1 MAEKSLLNSITR
13 LTSTIVDEGK
23 KDDFVNI
30 DRDFVKKQYSVKLVI
45 SGKIVEWFEYERP
58 QPSLYD
64 NSCNINIPISEEE
77 ARAKNYAQVKKR
89 LIRLIWSNENLNK
102 FITLTLRE
110 NIGDLKITNP
120 LFNDYINK
128 MRKVYP
134 NFNYICVP
142 EFQERGAVH
151 YHTLNSLPFIPA
163 KKIADLWSNGFIRVK
178 RVNRIKNL
186 ARYMTKYLTKDLF
199 DGRLYRQKKF
209 FCSVGI
215 KQPVVVYDD
224 LAVSM
229 ISRFDDLKKQFQYD
243 YKVPFI
249 GNIRCVQYINEGAR
263 RASVSPASTQQELAV
278 LDGYS

>member
-1 MAEKSLLNSITR
+1 MAVKSLLNSISG
-13 LTSTIVDEGK
+13 LTSTIVDERQK
-23 KDDFVNI
+23 HEFVSIN
-30 DRDFVKKQYSVKLVI
+30 RDLSENQYSVKLVV
-45 SGKIVEWFEYERP
+45 SGKMIEWFEYERP
-58 QPSLYD
+58 QSSLYA
-64 NSCNINIPISEEE
+64 NSGSINIPISEDE

-89 LIRLIWSNENLNK
+89 LTRLIWSNENLNK
-102 FITLTLRE
+102 FITLTMRE
-110 NIGDLKITNP
+110 NIADLKITNP

-142 EFQERGAVH
+142 EFQQRGAVH

-163 KKIADLWSNGFIRVK
+163 KKIVKIWSNGSIDVK
-178 RVNRIKNL
+178 RTYRIKNL

-209 FCSVGI
+209 FCSAGI

-224 LAVSM
+224 FALSLFA
-229 ISRFDDLKKQFQYD
+229 RYRYLKKIYQYD
-243 YKVPFI
+243 FNVKYLGK
-249 GNIRCVQYINEGAR
+249 IRCIQYFNEGAR
-263 RASVSPASTQQELAV
+263 RAMASHASTQQELAV

>member
-1 MAEKSLLNSITR
+1 M
-13 LTSTIVDEGK
+13 
-23 KDDFVNI
+23 
-30 DRDFVKKQYSVKLVI
+30 
-45 SGKIVEWFEYERP
+45 
-58 QPSLYD
+58 
-64 NSCNINIPISEEE
+64 
-77 ARAKNYAQVKKR
+77 
-89 LIRLIWSNENLNK
+89 
-102 FITLTLRE
+102 RE
-110 NIGDLKITNP
+110 NIADLKITNP

-163 KKIADLWSNGFIRVK
+163 KKIADLWSNGFITVK

-263 RASVSPASTQQELAV
+263 RALASHASTQQELAV